1 MPPLS
6 DRTIRALKP
15 ERKARKVTD
24 EKGLYLVVSPN
35 GGKYWRLKYRRQGRE
50 KTLSIGTYPDVSL
63 AAARRARDEA
73 RSLIAA
79 GGDPSAQKQA
89 AKRAGE
95 DTLKS
100 VARRWLAK
108 ETPGWAPAH
117 ARKVEQRFTRD
128 VFPILGGRPV
138 AEITPPEILAVVRRI
153 ADRGA
158 VDTAHRALW
167 GIGQVMRFAKAEGLV
182 LGDPTAGLSEALP
195 SPKGS
200 HFAAVTDPVDLGALL
215 RAVWGYE
222 GAPSVSA
229 ALKLTPLLAVRPG
242 ELRSM
247 EWVEIDFDAP
257 GGPLWSIPA
266 AKMKSREPHLVPLAK
281 QAEEILR
288 GLYQPFGPSP
298 YVFPGARDP
307 KRPMSEM
314 TVTAALRRMGFESGT
329 VTAHGFRATF
339 RTLVD
344 EVLSE
349 PPHLIEHQL
358 AHQVRDP
365 LGRSYNR
372 TTHLDERR
380 RLMQRWADYLDTLRT
395 TEAEKVVALR
405 AGAAAGR

>member
-1 MPPLS
+1 MAPLS
-6 DRTIRALKP
+6 DRKIRALKP
-15 ERKARKVTD
+15 TGKARKIAD
-24 EKGLYLVVSPN
+24 EKGLHLVVTETGS
-35 GGKYWRLKYRRQGRE
+35 KLWRLKYRRQGRE
-50 KTLSIGTYPDVSL
+50 KTLSIGQYPDVSL

-73 RSLIAA
+73 RALIAA
-79 GGDPSAQKQA
+79 GGDPSARKQLEKQA
-89 AKRAGE
+89 ERH
-95 DTLKS
+95 TLEG

-117 ARKVEQRFTRD
+117 ARKVVQRFERD

-138 AEITPPEILAVVRRI
+138 EEITPPEILAVVRRI

-167 GIGQVMRFAKAEGLV
+167 GIGQVLRFAKAEGLV

-200 HFAAVTDPVDLGALL
+200 HFAAVTDPEELGALL
-215 RAVWGYE
+215 LAMWGYE
-222 GAPSVSA
+222 ASPTVAA

-242 ELRSM
+242 ELRRM
-247 EWVEIDFDAP
+247 EWSEIDFDAP
-257 GGPLWSIPA
+257 GGPLWSIPGP
-266 AKMKSREPHLVPLAK
+266 KMKSGEPHLVPLAK

-288 GLYQPFGPSP
+288 GLHEPFGTSP
-298 YVFPGARDP
+298 YVFPGARDRT
-307 KRPMSEM
+307 RPMSEM
-314 TVTAALRRMGFESGT
+314 TVTAALRRMGFESGK

-344 EVLSE
+344 EQLGE

-380 RLMQRWADYLDTLRT
+380 RLMQRWADHLDS
-395 TEAEKVVALR
+395 LR
-405 AGAAAGR
+405 AAAAQKAKAAGAGA